1 MQPYIQNTNTHSFS
15 SLVFIRS
22 LCSSRH
28 VKMDLNTF
36 IIKYR
41 YRKYCHS
48 DGFQIEGSA
57 GYYYESKKYFE
68 LFLISTLM
76 CQLRKDET
84 KRFNDF
90 RISIPN
96 FDDLLR
102 RVEMSLIRQNTNMDT
117 HNRTNLI

>member
-1 MQPYIQNTNTHSFS
+1 
-15 SLVFIRS
+15 
-22 LCSSRH
+22 
-28 VKMDLNTF
+28 
-36 IIKYR
+36 
-41 YRKYCHS
+41 
-48 DGFQIEGSA
+48 
-57 GYYYESKKYFE
+57 
-68 LFLISTLM
+68 M

-102 RVEMSLIRQNTNMDT
+102 RVEMSLIRQDTNMDT